1 MRKPYDAIDPMDDAG
16 TRTDGSRDPGDAQQL
31 LRVMVVD
38 DHELFRNGLRRLLD
52 AEGGLQVVGDAR
64 RGDEAVRKAADLR
77 PDVIVMDIHMPG
89 MSGIEATHEILAV
102 SPGTAVVILT
112 ISDNDHEV
120 LDAVLAGASGYV
132 LKRATL
138 GEITSAIRA
147 VGSGESAIATR
158 VTGSLLE
165 RLRRHGARD
174 EVRSA
179 ALSLSERELDVLA
192 LLVTGCDNTEIGKRL
207 HLSPNT
213 IKRHVSNILRELGV
227 ENRIQA
233 AVLAVQQDLLREHR
247 RRQGG

>member
-1 MRKPYDAIDPMDDAG
+1 MDDAA
-16 TRTDGSRDPGDAQQL
+16 TRTDGPTDPDEAQKL

-52 AEGGLQVVGDAR
+52 GEDGLQVVGDAR

-77 PDVIVMDIHMPG
+77 PDVVVMDVRMPG
-89 MSGIEATHEILAV
+89 MSGIEATREVLAV
-102 SPGTAVVILT
+102 SPGTGIVILT

-138 GEITSAIRA
+138 AEITAAIRA
-147 VGSGESAIATR
+147 VGSGQSAIATR
-158 VTGSLLE
+158 VTGGLLE
-165 RLRRHGARD
+165 RLRHQGAGD
-174 EVRSA
+174 EEPREAS
-179 ALSLSERELDVLA
+179 SLSERELDVLA
-192 LLVTGCDNTEIGKRL
+192 LMVAGCDNSEIGRRL

-227 ENRIQA
+227 DNRIQA
-233 AVLAVQQDLLREHR
+233 AVRAVRQDLLRDH
-247 RRQGG
+247 GGGREG